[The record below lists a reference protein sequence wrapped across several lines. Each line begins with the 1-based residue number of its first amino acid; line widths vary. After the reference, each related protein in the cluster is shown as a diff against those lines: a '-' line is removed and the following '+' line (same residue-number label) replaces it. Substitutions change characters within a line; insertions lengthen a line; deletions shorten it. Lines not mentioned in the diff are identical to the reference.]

1 MRKLVVRIS
10 DPQVRLLLNHFVELF
25 PQNSLQF
32 NLLLLQDGF
41 LHLQKTE
48 ISIPNC
54 PLSTL
59 VTSNCGIS
67 LCIICVCCLI
77 WDSLVCTT
85 ELIIRIVWELRKKIY
100 SEKNEKNT
108 IKEENENKHTG
119 GFRVEH
125 ELHSTIPLINFGSP
139 MWDLV
144 VCGKNE
150 VLQLRNAGFQ
160 W

>member
-85 ELIIRIVWELRKKIY
+85 ELIIRIVWEWGVPGR
-100 SEKNEKNT
+100 
-108 IKEENENKHTG
+108 
-119 GFRVEH
+119 
-125 ELHSTIPLINFGSP
+125 
-139 MWDLV
+139 
-144 VCGKNE
+144 
-150 VLQLRNAGFQ
+150 A
-160 W
+160 